1 MNNKPKIYIDLSNL
15 LAVNFTTGIQRVV
28 IKVVTRLLEKKDIEV
43 VILNYVQSKKC
54 WNIINNEAFYSFYND
69 KIGSKAACL
78 TQKNICFDKLDAGS
92 IFFDIDAVW
101 TSRLTRSYLYPVL
114 KKCGIK
120 IITMVYDIIPLTHPQ
135 YSHKDTVMR
144 FNAYFGAVLGYCD
157 KIITNTNATVEQ
169 IEKLCDKI
177 GEKCPPCEVMPL
189 GSDFKNT
196 EDEKVEITW
205 HTDDA
210 GNEVVDAE
218 FRHLIPNPDVSEI
231 INSGK
236 YILMVGTIEP
246 RKNHKLVLDALD
258 NGLEANV
265 VFAGRIGWNVGELIK
280 EIREHSLYGKRL
292 FLINNANDAAI
303 NELYKNAY
311 YLAFPTFNEGFGLP
325 IIESFE
331 KGTPVAASDIGVLRE
346 VGKDFADYID
356 NTDPKAFADFIN
368 NSLKNP
374 EVYEKK
380 KNNLKNFVPYSW
392 DEAAED
398 VYNILKN
405 SSQRAGTVKA
415 EIKQM
420 VVLTA
425 RHEDIMRSLPY
436 VEKYMPFI
444 KELVVCCPD
453 WNVEPFKENYK
464 GRLKLTFRT
473 DDQLLNGRPLPK
485 DHVARNFLLRCLM
498 MQLDCID
505 DVFIMTDDDYRP
517 LCPITEDVFIENG
530 RYVGYYFYDL
540 KEWQGS
546 YGHYTSFDE
555 GAFRTRDFLIDNGY
569 PTRQYASH
577 QPQVIDK
584 NIFNEML
591 ETHKGMENVGYE
603 EWCVYFNYGI
613 KNHPDKFV
621 SKPYVT
627 LAWPGNLS
635 DWNLYLQPD
644 CYLFEN
650 FYEDL
655 YESGKIFDGFS
666 TELNENT
673 SLENRSKI
681 KIFSD
686 AVRQQFEERA
696 VFESYCRTYNNIG
709 GGYPSLIAYKD
720 EKTKKLSLHLPI
732 VIQFACDCWTRVPIT
747 ITDDIFN
754 AVGDNELY
762 IGYHFFNSRE
772 LAVISS
778 PETKVEKGDN
788 HVMLPVRSPKT
799 RIKGGALIFYYRI
812 RKPVVSETEEDTDEK
827 KGNIKG
833 ELVKE
838 VIRRI
843 PAIIS

>member
-15 LAVNFTTGIQRVV
+15 LAINFTTGIQRVV
-28 IKVVTRLLEKKDIEV
+28 IKVVTRLVKKENIDIV
-43 VILNYVQSKKC
+43 LLSYMQSKQC
-54 WNIINNEAFYSFYND
+54 WNIIDNEAFYAFYND
-69 KIGSKAACL
+69 KTGTKNACFTPRYL
-78 TQKNICFDKLDAGS
+78 NFDELDAGS

-101 TSRLTRSYLYPVL
+101 SSRLTRSYLYPIL
-114 KKCGIK
+114 KNCGIK

-135 YSHKDTVMR
+135 FSQKDTVMR
-144 FNAYFGAVLGYCD
+144 FTTYFGAILKYCD

-169 IEKLCDKI
+169 IEKLCEKI

-189 GSDFKNT
+189 GSDFKNKET
-196 EDEKVEITW
+196 ENIEITW
-205 HTDDA
+205 HLNDD
-210 GNEVVDAE
+210 GEKVPDDE
-218 FRHLIPNPDVSEI
+218 FKHLFPNPDVSEI
-231 INSGK
+231 INAGK

-265 VFAGRIGWNVGELIK
+265 VFAGRIGWNIK
-280 EIREHSLYGKRL
+280 DFVEEVKNHPLYEKRL
-292 FLINNANDAAI
+292 FLITNANDAAI

-331 KGTPVAASDIGVLRE
+331 KGTPVVASDIGVLRE

-356 NTDPKAFADFIN
+356 NTDPKAFADFVN
-368 NSLKNP
+368 KSLKNP
-374 EVYEKK
+374 KEYEKK
-380 KNNLKNFVPYSW
+380 KANLKNFVPYTW
-392 DEAAED
+392 NEAADD
-398 VYNILKN
+398 VYNILN
-405 SSQRAGTVKA
+405 RESQRNGTVKA
-415 EIKQM
+415 KIKQM

-444 KELVVCCPD
+444 EELIVCCPD

-464 GRLKLTFRT
+464 GNLKLTFRT

-498 MQLDCID
+498 MRLDCLD
-505 DVFIMTDDDYRP
+505 DVFIMSDDDYRP
-517 LCPITEDVFIENG
+517 LFPITEDVFIENG
-530 RYVGYYFYDL
+530 RYVGYYFYDM
-540 KEWQGS
+540 KKWQGS

-555 GAFRTRDFLIDNGY
+555 GAFRTREFLMSNGY
-569 PTRQYASH
+569 PTRQYSSH

-584 NIFNEML
+584 NIFNEMV
-591 ETHKGMENVGYE
+591 ETHKGMENMGYE

-621 SKPYVT
+621 SRPYVT
-627 LAWPGNLS
+627 LGWPGNLS
-635 DWNLYLQPD
+635 DWNLYIHPD
-644 CYLFEN
+644 NYLFEN
-650 FYEDL
+650 FYQDL
-655 YESGKIFDGFS
+655 YEKGKIFDGFS
-666 TELNENT
+666 TTLNENT
-673 SLENRSKI
+673 PAESRAKV
-681 KIFSD
+681 KIFNQ
-686 AVRQQFEERA
+686 AVKQQFNERA
-696 VFESYCRTYNNIG
+696 VFDSYCRTYNNIG
-709 GGYPSLIAYKD
+709 GGFPSLIAYKD
-720 EKTKKLSLHLPI
+720 EKTKKLSLHLPKF
-732 VIQFACDCWTRVPIT
+732 IQFACDCWTRVPIT
-747 ITDDIFN
+747 ITDDIFK

-788 HVMLPVRSPKT
+788 HIMLPVRSPKT
-799 RIKGGALIFYYRI
+799 RLEKSAMIFYFRI
-812 RKPVVSETEEDTDEK
+812 RKPKTEEMEEEGVD
-827 KGNIKG
+827 G

-843 PAIIS
+843 PAVIS